1 MWSGQG
7 GQVIH
12 FSRSG
17 KDNPKHSLQISLALI
32 MNQNMRAPSLI
43 RLTAKTKDGSEFLRD
58 QEIELLQPLD
68 QIGAPPYV

>member
-1 MWSGQG
+1 
-7 GQVIH
+7 
-12 FSRSG
+12 
-17 KDNPKHSLQISLALI
+17 